1 MGVFAIVK
9 TQKQTSETINSPYK
23 KINENPV
30 LVLQPL
36 LSTVKVL
43 IKAHH

>member
-1 MGVFAIVK
+1 MGIFAIVK

-30 LVLQPL
+30 LVLQTL